1 MCKHGHLIY
10 KSLRVSTQNFSV
22 ETDGFRRK
30 IPDFNIS
37 TIKRAIIQTE
47 VRSQDWAKFT
57 VNFFTNVYL
66 GWKDKS
72 AILHTYQKGSIQ
84 TKQLGGKANRKHSI

>member
-1 MCKHGHLIY
+1 MF
-10 KSLRVSTQNFSV
+10 QNQTYYFMI
-22 ETDGFRRK
+22 T
-30 IPDFNIS
+30 
-37 TIKRAIIQTE
+37 TIIRAIIQTE
-47 VRSQDWAKFT
+47 VRSQDWTKFT